1 MVVITCYNYIYWGY
15 SAQTLRGCFPAAIL
29 QKKIEQVPVLA
40 QYPV

>member
-1 MVVITCYNYIYWGY
+1 MVYGSYNYIYWGY

-29 QKKIEQVPVLA
+29 HKKIEQVPVLA